1 MESRLQ
7 PSLQHSVSG
16 GRAASPLVAAL
27 PQSLVPGLC
36 ASLDLVFPPISGL
49 LSCSSSLTV

>member
-7 PSLQHSVSG
+7 PSLQHSVSE

-27 PQSLVPGLC
+27 PQILVLGLW
-36 ASLDLVFPPISGL
+36 ASLDLVFPPFSGQ